1 MTTALL
7 FYGHFVASKVGKT
20 GLTPTVD
27 IDKIE
32 KTTGTVTA
40 VVTGG
45 SASEGRRGYYLY
57 RLANATPVTH
67 DYVAIFITADSSV
80 DQQQVAA
87 VRVDFTEARS
97 TELANLDAAISSR
110 NAVAPLDATAT
121 QAAAAS
127 ALTAYDPA
135 TGAEVAGLAD
145 AILDDEEV
153 SAGVTVRE
161 ALAAAGSAGDS
172 LTNPV
177 GGYTAP
183 QVGYYL
189 QRLANS
195 QVQIVSVYDPVTQAL
210 SFVYGDDYAMVDDR
224 SLTFTTTHDLSGVG
238 TVVRWNVRTPGTI
251 TTIACTIV
259 DASTYVLAPTA
270 ANLTTIGVGEFDYDI
285 EIVLPGTPTRTIT
298 EAQGTVTVRRDVR

>member
-87 VRVDFTEARS
+87 TRVDFTEARAA
-97 TELANLDAAISSR
+97 ELANLDAAVSSR

-121 QAAAAS
+121 QAAAAA

-189 QRLANS
+189 QRLANT
-195 QVQIVSVYDPVTQAL
+195 QVEIVSAFDPVTQAL
-210 SFVYGDDYAMVDDR
+210 SFLYGDDYATADDR
-224 SLTFTTTHDLSGVG
+224 SLSFTTTHDLSGVG

-251 TTIACTIV
+251 TQISCTIV

-298 EAQGTVTVRRDVR
+298 EREGVVTVRRDVR

>member
-1 MTTALL
+1 MIEQVGVGIA
-7 FYGHFVASKVGKT
+7 FYAHFVASKTGKT
-20 GLTPTVD
+20 GLTVTVD
-27 IDKIE
+27 VWRITE
-32 KTTGTVTA
+32 AGVATE

-45 SASEGRRGYYLY
+45 AATEIGDGLY
-57 RLANATPVTH
+57 RYGLSAASVTAAGE
-67 DYVAIFITADSSV
+67 YIAVFKTADSTV
-80 DQQQVAA
+80 DAQHIPAIWTVGH
-87 VRVDFTEARS
+87 
-97 TELANLDAAISSR
+97 ANIEHLDAAISSR

-121 QAAAAS
+121 QAAAAA

-135 TGAEVAGLAD
+135 TGAEVAALPD
-145 AILDDEEV
+145 AILDGEEV
-153 SAGVTVRE
+153 SAGVTVRQGI
-161 ALAAAGSAGDS
+161 AAAGAAGDP
-172 LTNPV
+172 LTNPAS
-177 GGYTAP
+177 GYTEP
-183 QVGYYL
+183 QIGYYM
-189 QRLANS
+189 QRLANN
-195 QVQIVSVYDPVTQAL
+195 QVEIVSVFDPVTMAM